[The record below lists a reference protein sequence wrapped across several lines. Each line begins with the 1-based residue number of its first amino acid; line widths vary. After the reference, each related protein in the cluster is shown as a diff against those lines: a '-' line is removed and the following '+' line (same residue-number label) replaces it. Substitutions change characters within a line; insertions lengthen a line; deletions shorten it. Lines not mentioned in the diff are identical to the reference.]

1 VKKSSTSAR
10 ADHPGGAADSRQHGL
25 VLVSHGA
32 SARVRLDDGVEV
44 LARAA
49 GREQQFVCGD
59 EVTCSC
65 DSQHAQWQIS
75 EVRARR
81 SALYRS
87 NVRGRAELV
96 AANLTLLVVVV
107 APRPEPDLYLV
118 DRYLAAAASGG
129 IGALLLANKADLEFT
144 PLLRA
149 EMAALAAT
157 GCTTL
162 QCSAAN
168 GQGLDELR
176 SRLRAATVMLVGQSG
191 VGKSSLLRA
200 LVPGAQ
206 AAVGTLLKS
215 DEGRHTTS
223 TAQLYA
229 LPGGGALIDSPGVRD
244 FAPAPEALD
253 ARTLGFAEVAALAP
267 RCRFA
272 DCQHLQEPDCAVRAA
287 VDAGTMSARR
297 YESYRRLRRLR
308 EQLLARLPPGRR

>member
-1 VKKSSTSAR
+1 VKQSPNS
-10 ADHPGGAADSRQHGL
+10 GAAAATRQRGL

-32 SARVRLDDGVEV
+32 SARVRLGDGTEV

-49 GREQQFVCGD
+49 GRDLQFVCGD
-59 EVTCSC
+59 EVICTG
-65 DSQHAQWQIS
+65 DSQHAQWQVS
-75 EVRARR
+75 EVSARR

-129 IGALLLANKADLEFT
+129 IGALLLANKAELEFT
-144 PLLRA
+144 PAMCA
-149 EMAALAAT
+149 EMAALAAA
-157 GCTTL
+157 GYLTL
-162 QCSAAN
+162 RCSAVS
-168 GQGLDELR
+168 GVGLDELLQR
-176 SRLRAATVMLVGQSG
+176 MRGETVMLVGQSG

-200 LVPGAQ
+200 LVPGAV
-206 AAVGTLLKS
+206 AAVGALLKS
-215 DEGRHTTS
+215 DAGRHTTS
-223 TAQLYA
+223 AAQLYA

-253 ARTLGFAEVAALAP
+253 VRTLGFAEVAALAP
-267 RCRFA
+267 QCRFA
-272 DCQHLQEPDCAVRAA
+272 DCRHLQEPHCAVRTA

-297 YESYRRLRRLR
+297 YESYRRLRRLH